1 LIPSTSIEPK
11 ICCADRR
18 ANSTP
23 IHNGRKGLFASP
35 INGARLREFYAKGG
49 KNYSL
54 AGPTTLPC
62 HHLTLHA
69 KAHRTNAGPQ
79 LIAMLQTI
87 EEQAEICVARG
98 CGFAALGIATLMVGL
113 SWDMVLAS
121 KIGGLL
127 TLAACM
133 ILLLK
138 AHRAPH
144 RPVRRTELW
153 MTLEP
158 DVRPNVAI
166 AQRVVGAVLRE
177 CYLRFALHAAALGAA
192 TLTLSLGLHVTRR
205 VPELL
210 SALDAHI

>member
-1 LIPSTSIEPK
+1 MSSQGSLAHLPRQSTGLVYL
-11 ICCADRR
+11 
-18 ANSTP
+18 NSTP
-23 IHNGRKGLFASP
+23 RAAKITRWPALPPYPACESASHECRP
-35 INGARLREFYAKGG
+35 
-49 KNYSL
+49 
-54 AGPTTLPC
+54 
-62 HHLTLHA
+62 H
-69 KAHRTNAGPQ
+69 
-79 LIAMLQTI
+79 LIAMLETI
-87 EEQAEICVARG
+87 EEQAEICVARA

-127 TLAACM
+127 ILAACM

-158 DVRPNVAI
+158 DVRPNAAI

-177 CYLRFALHAAALGAA
+177 CYLRCPACGALAAA
-192 TLTLSLGLHVTRR
+192 TLTLSLGLHVTPGASSLGSRCPHLNGEPNLIRKACLRR
-205 VPELL
+205 GPGGA
-210 SALDAHI
+210 S